1 MEKSYSEQMLEALEN
16 EDLVSANLAFNQ
28 ALAKDDDSQLH
39 ELAQYLLQIG
49 FLEESEQTFLHLLE
63 KYPNNEELY
72 LGLAEVAIENDNSD
86 QALNFIEKV
95 PKNSDYYVQAL
106 LLAADLYQ
114 MIGIPEVSE
123 AKLTEA
129 AKILPDEPLI
139 QFALAEL
146 FFTTERFGEA
156 ATIYQILL
164 NSNITEMADILLE
177 ERLGTALSMEGQFE
191 EAVLHLRRALETQVT
206 DDRLFQIAFVYRQLK
221 ENEQV
226 IQYLEQLR
234 SLNPKYQSLYLYLAE
249 AMQDEEQLE
258 EAQEVIEAGIKEN
271 PFNVDFYQFASENVY
286 RLHDDKK
293 AEEYLQK
300 ALETGDKLDQTL
312 FMLSNLYLKQE
323 EYEAVITTIDQ
334 MENPDDAYAQ
344 WNLAQAYNQ
353 LEDFSQ
359 AAIHYEKANIE
370 LHHEPEFMKEYGI
383 FLREEGQIQ
392 AAKELLEHYLA
403 HEPGDLEVQS
413 ILEALS

>member
-28 ALAKDDDSQLH
+28 ALAKDGDSQLH

-234 SLNPKYQSLYLYLAE
+234 SLNPQYQSLYLYLAE

>member
-114 MIGIPEVSE
+114 MIGVPEVSE

-234 SLNPKYQSLYLYLAE
+234 SLNPQYQSLYLYLAE

>member
-28 ALAKDDDSQLH
+28 ALVKDDDSQLH

-234 SLNPKYQSLYLYLAE
+234 SLNPQYQSLYLYLAE

-370 LHHEPEFMKEYGI
+370 LHHGPEFMKEYGI

>member
-95 PKNSDYYVQAL
+95 PQNSDYYVQAL

-234 SLNPKYQSLYLYLAE
+234 SLNPRYQSLYLYLAE

>member
-1 MEKSYSEQMLEALEN
+1 METSYSEQMLQALEN

-28 ALAKDDDSQLH
+28 ALIHDEDSELH
-39 ELAQYLLQIG
+39 ELAQYLVQIG
-49 FLEESEQTFLHLLE
+49 FLEEAEQTFLHLLE

-86 QALNFIEKV
+86 QTLNFIEKV
-95 PKNSDYYVQAL
+95 PKDSDYYVQAL
-106 LLAADLYQ
+106 LLSADLYQ

-146 FFTTERFGEA
+146 FFNTERFGEA

-164 NSNITEMADILLE
+164 NSGITEMADILLE

-191 EAVLHLRRALETQVT
+191 EAIIHLRRALETEVT

-226 IQYLEQLR
+226 IQFLEQLR
-234 SLNPKYQSLYLYLAE
+234 NLNPQYQSLYLYLAE
-249 AMQDEEQLE
+249 ALQDEEQLE

-323 EYEAVITTIDQ
+323 EYEEVIATINEMD
-334 MENPDDAYAQ
+334 NSDDAYAQ
-344 WNLAQAYNQ
+344 WNLAHAYNQ
-353 LEDFSQ
+353 LEEFTE
-359 AAIHYEKANIE
+359 AAVHFEKANLE

-383 FLREEGQIQ
+383 FLREEGKIQ

-413 ILEALS
+413 IVEALS

>member
-28 ALAKDDDSQLH
+28 ALVKDDDSQLH

-95 PKNSDYYVQAL
+95 PQNSDYYVQAL

-234 SLNPKYQSLYLYLAE
+234 SLNPQYQSLYLYLAE

>member
-177 ERLGTALSMEGQFE
+177 ERLGTSLSMEGQFE

-234 SLNPKYQSLYLYLAE
+234 SLNPQYQSLYLYLAE

>member
-1 MEKSYSEQMLEALEN
+1 METSYSEQMLQALEN

-28 ALAKDDDSQLH
+28 ALIHDEDSELH
-39 ELAQYLLQIG
+39 ELAQYLVQIG
-49 FLEESEQTFLHLLE
+49 FLEEAEQTFLHLLE

-95 PKNSDYYVQAL
+95 PKDSDCYVQAL
-106 LLAADLYQ
+106 LLSADLYQ

-146 FFTTERFGEA
+146 FFNTERFGEA

-164 NSNITEMADILLE
+164 NSGITEMADILLE

-191 EAVLHLRRALETQVT
+191 EAIIHLRRALETEVT

-226 IQYLEQLR
+226 IQFLEQLR
-234 SLNPKYQSLYLYLAE
+234 NLNPQYQSLYLYLAE
-249 AMQDEEQLE
+249 ALQDEEQLE

-323 EYEAVITTIDQ
+323 EYEEVIATINEMD
-334 MENPDDAYAQ
+334 NSDDAYAQ
-344 WNLAQAYNQ
+344 WNLAHAYNQ
-353 LEDFSQ
+353 LEEFTE
-359 AAIHYEKANIE
+359 AAVHFEKANLE

-383 FLREEGQIQ
+383 FLREEGKIQ

-413 ILEALS
+413 IVEALS

>member
-234 SLNPKYQSLYLYLAE
+234 SLNPQYQSLYLYLAE

>member
-1 MEKSYSEQMLEALEN
+1 MEKSYSEQMLQALEN

-28 ALAKDDDSQLH
+28 ALIQDEDSELH

-49 FLEESEQTFLHLLE
+49 FLEEAEQTFLHLLE

-95 PKNSDYYVQAL
+95 PKDSDYYVQAL
-106 LLAADLYQ
+106 LLSADLYQ

-146 FFTTERFGEA
+146 FFNTERFGEA

-164 NSNITEMADILLE
+164 NSGITEMADILLE
-177 ERLGTALSMEGQFE
+177 ERFGTALSMEGQFE
-191 EAVLHLRRALETQVT
+191 EAVIHLRNALETEVT
-206 DDRLFQIAFVYRQLK
+206 DERLFQIAFVYRQLK

-226 IQYLEQLR
+226 IQFLEQLR
-234 SLNPKYQSLYLYLAE
+234 NLNPQYQSLYLYLAE
-249 AMQDEEQLE
+249 ALQDEEQLE

-323 EYEAVITTIDQ
+323 DYEEVIATINEMD
-334 MENPDDAYAQ
+334 NSDDVYAQ
-344 WNLAQAYNQ
+344 WNLAHAYNQ
-353 LEDFSQ
+353 LEDFTE
-359 AAIHYEKANIE
+359 AAIHFEKANIA

-383 FLREEGQIQ
+383 FLREEGKIQ

-413 ILEALS
+413 IVEALS

>member
-1 MEKSYSEQMLEALEN
+1 
-16 EDLVSANLAFNQ
+16 
-28 ALAKDDDSQLH
+28 
-39 ELAQYLLQIG
+39 
-49 FLEESEQTFLHLLE
+49 QTFLHLLE

-95 PKNSDYYVQAL
+95 PKDSDYYVQAL
-106 LLAADLYQ
+106 LLSADLYQ

-146 FFTTERFGEA
+146 FFNTERFGEA

-164 NSNITEMADILLE
+164 NSGITEMADILLE
-177 ERLGTALSMEGQFE
+177 ERFGTALSMEGQFE
-191 EAVLHLRRALETQVT
+191 EAVIHLRNALETEVT
-206 DDRLFQIAFVYRQLK
+206 DERLFQIAFVYRQLK

-226 IQYLEQLR
+226 IQFLEQLR
-234 SLNPKYQSLYLYLAE
+234 NLNPQYQSLYLYLAE
-249 AMQDEEQLE
+249 ALQDEEQLE

-323 EYEAVITTIDQ
+323 DYEEVIATINEMD
-334 MENPDDAYAQ
+334 NSDDAYAQ
-344 WNLAQAYNQ
+344 WNLAHAYNQ
-353 LEDFSQ
+353 LEDFTE
-359 AAIHYEKANIE
+359 AAIHFEKANIA

-383 FLREEGQIQ
+383 FLREEGKIQ

-413 ILEALS
+413 IVEALS

>member
-28 ALAKDDDSQLH
+28 ALVHDDDSQLH

-49 FLEESEQTFLHLLE
+49 FLEEAEQTFLHLLE

-86 QALNFIEKV
+86 QALNFIEKI
-95 PKNSDYYVQAL
+95 PQNSDYYVQAL

-191 EAVLHLRRALETQVT
+191 EAVVHLRRALETEVT

-234 SLNPKYQSLYLYLAE
+234 NLNPQYQSLYLYLAE
-249 AMQDEEQLE
+249 ALQDEEQLE
-258 EAQEVIEAGIKEN
+258 EAQEVIEAGLKEN

-286 RLHDDKK
+286 RLHDDEK

-300 ALETGDKLDQTL
+300 ALETGEKLDQTL

-323 EYEAVITTIDQ
+323 KFEEVIATINE

-353 LEDFSQ
+353 LEEFSD

-370 LHHEPEFMKEYGI
+370 LNHEPEFMKEYGI
-383 FLREEGQIQ
+383 FLREEGKLQE
-392 AAKELLEHYLA
+392 AKVLLEHYLA

>member
-146 FFTTERFGEA
+146 FFTTERFSEA

-234 SLNPKYQSLYLYLAE
+234 SLNPQYQSLYLYLAE

>member
-234 SLNPKYQSLYLYLAE
+234 SLNPQYQSLYLYLAE

-293 AEEYLQK
+293 AEEYLQR
-300 ALETGDKLDQTL
+300 ALKTGDKLDQTL

>member
-234 SLNPKYQSLYLYLAE
+234 SLNPQYQSLYLYLAE

-293 AEEYLQK
+293 TEEYLQK

>member
-156 ATIYQILL
+156 VTIYQILL

-234 SLNPKYQSLYLYLAE
+234 SLNPQYQSLYLYLAE

>member
-28 ALAKDDDSQLH
+28 ALVHDDDSQLH

-49 FLEESEQTFLHLLE
+49 FLEEAEQTFLHLLE

-86 QALNFIEKV
+86 QALNFIEKI
-95 PKNSDYYVQAL
+95 PQNSDYYVQAL

-191 EAVLHLRRALETQVT
+191 EAVVHLRRALETEVT

-234 SLNPKYQSLYLYLAE
+234 NLNPQYQSLYLYLAE
-249 AMQDEEQLE
+249 ALQDEEQLE
-258 EAQEVIEAGIKEN
+258 EAQEVIEAGLKEN

-286 RLHDDKK
+286 RLHDDEK

-300 ALETGDKLDQTL
+300 ALETGEKLDQTL

-323 EYEAVITTIDQ
+323 KFEEVIATIKE

-353 LEDFSQ
+353 LEEFSD

-370 LHHEPEFMKEYGI
+370 LNHEPEFMKEYGI
-383 FLREEGQIQ
+383 FLREEGKLQE
-392 AAKELLEHYLA
+392 AKVLLEHYLA